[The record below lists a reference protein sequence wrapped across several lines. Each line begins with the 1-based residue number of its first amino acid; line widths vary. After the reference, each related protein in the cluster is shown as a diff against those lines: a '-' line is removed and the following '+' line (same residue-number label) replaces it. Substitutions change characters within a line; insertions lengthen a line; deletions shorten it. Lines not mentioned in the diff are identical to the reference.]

1 LSAAFLAG
9 EAAYHTRDMDHP
21 IWSSDPT
28 VKALAA
34 VAPDPLVIVDTRGR
48 IVAFNS
54 LAERLF
60 GYQRHELLGNGLELL
75 VPERYRATQASHLA
89 AYAAA
94 PRPRAMDR
102 RLDIV
107 GQRKDGSE
115 FPADITLRPLPTQA
129 GPVVVAAI
137 RDITERKQLEDERT
151 ALLEREQ
158 AARAEAEAAVR
169 LRDAFL
175 AAATHDLKNPLMTIT
190 IWGELLEQIAPTLGP
205 SEAAEH
211 VLAGAR
217 RILKTSMRMAAIL
230 QQLLDVARLQM
241 GQLLVLDRSATDLV
255 EMARQAVAEYQETTE
270 RHVLR
275 LQADRRRLVGLWD
288 PGRLARVLDNLL
300 GNAIKYSPGG
310 GTITVGL
317 ARSGSSAIL
326 TVSDQGIGIPTEDQP
341 HLFDWF
347 RRGSNAAGIA
357 AGAGLGLAGVRQVVE
372 QHGGTIAVESRE
384 GEGTT
389 FTLRLP
395 LGTAP
400 RRPRRPA
407 GQKRPGP
414 D

>member
-1 LSAAFLAG
+1 
-9 EAAYHTRDMDHP
+9 MDHSV
-21 IWSSDPT
+21 WSSDPT

-48 IVAFNS
+48 IVAVNA

-60 GYQRHELLGNGLELL
+60 GYHQQELQGNGLELL
-75 VPERYRATQASHLA
+75 VPERYRAAQASHLA

-107 GQRKDGSE
+107 GQRRDGSE
-115 FPADITLRPLPTQA
+115 FPADITLRPLPTRA
-129 GPVVVAAI
+129 GLVVVAAI
-137 RDITERKQLEDERT
+137 RDITERKQLEDERA
-151 ALLEREQ
+151 ALLAREQ

-190 IWGELLEQIAPTLGP
+190 IWGELLEEIAPTLRP
-205 SEAAEH
+205 SEAAGH
-211 VLAGAR
+211 VRTGAR
-217 RILKTSMRMAAIL
+217 RILATSTRMAAIL

-241 GQLLVLDRSATDLV
+241 GQPLVLDRSETDLV
-255 EMARQAVAEYQETTE
+255 ELARQAVAEYQERTE
-270 RHVLR
+270 RHVVK
-275 LQADRRRLVGLWD
+275 LQADRRTLVGLWD

-300 GNAIKYSPGG
+300 GNAIKYSPQG
-310 GTITVGL
+310 GTITVRL
-317 ARSGSSAIL
+317 ARNGSAAVL
-326 TVSDQGIGIPTEDQP
+326 AVSDQGIGIPAEDQP
-341 HLFDWF
+341 ALFEWF
-347 RRGSNAAGIA
+347 RRGSNTAGIA

-372 QHGGTIAVESRE
+372 QHGGTVAVESRE
-384 GEGTT
+384 GVGST
-389 FTLRLP
+389 FTVRLP
-395 LGTAP
+395 LGAAP
-400 RRPRRPA
+400 TRRRRPA